1 MSNLYFELYL
11 EKMDWNTDDYK
22 NDITHLKSYEIENV
36 LVTDGEINDLH
47 MEIIQAKGDWLNFNT
62 NVVGDKYYIQTTLI
76 FHEMNLSEDNKQIIN
91 KVIKK
96 CELFFRIWSIWIQ
109 QQATITLKY

>member
-47 MEIIQAKGDWLNFNT
+47 MEIIQAKGI
-62 NVVGDKYYIQTTLI
+62 G
-76 FHEMNLSEDNKQIIN
+76 
-91 KVIKK
+91 
-96 CELFFRIWSIWIQ
+96 
-109 QQATITLKY
+109 